1 MAVKGILFD
10 FDGTLTRPGA
20 LDFPAIKRELGC
32 PPDQP
37 ILEYIATQ
45 PAYRRP
51 GLMKILEERED
62 LAAENSI
69 PNRGTEKCLSALKDK
84 GLILGILTRN
94 SLRSVEKSFKRFK
107 NVSIHDFAAVVTREV
122 SLPKPHPDGVLEAAR
137 QMGLN
142 ASELLVVG
150 DFRFDV
156 MAGKAAGAGTVL
168 LTDGNSVM
176 APGDPEPDYTVT
188 HIKDIL
194 DLLGPEPIS
203 IAYLPV
209 NR

>member
-37 ILEYIATQ
+37 ILEYIETQ

-51 GLMKILEERED
+51 DLMKILEERED
-62 LAAENSI
+62 SAAENST
-69 PNRGTEKCLSALKDK
+69 PNKGAEKCLSALKDK
-84 GLILGILTRN
+84 GLLLGILTRN

-107 NVSIHDFAAVVTREV
+107 KVSINDFAVVVTREL
-122 SLPKPHPDGVLEAAR
+122 SLPKPHPNGVLEAAR
-137 QMGLN
+137 QMGLK
-142 ASELLVVG
+142 AFELLVVG

-156 MAGKAAGAGTVL
+156 MAGKAAGAKTVL

-176 APGDPEPDYTVT
+176 APGDPEPDYTVR
-188 HIKDIL
+188 HIEDIL
-194 DLLGPEPIS
+194 DLLEPGSIS
-203 IAYLPV
+203 SGDPPV
-209 NR
+209 RR